1 MKQAPLAPGRLL
13 APLAITAHDLSMAAL
28 GMGGSFLLRYHFE
41 AKPTPYAA
49 AATATA
55 LFTLVCAVVF
65 PLMQLQ
71 RGVWRFTALNDILR
85 CARASIAA
93 NLIFLP
99 LLFQLNRLQD
109 FPRSTVAMS
118 MLATFALLCLGRV
131 AARAWAGGD
140 LREAFRLENRAL
152 PLAIVVGSAATVDN
166 FVGAARRSPESPFR
180 IAGIITVDMPAA
192 GRTIRGVSVLGGLDR
207 LAAVLKVTSERAKIG
222 ASVIVA
228 EPRPDRALLE
238 FVVAA
243 AAEAG
248 ATVARGRAFNGER
261 ATLAPVGASDLL
273 ARPPR
278 TLNLD
283 AARALF
289 AGKRVL
295 ITGAGGAIGGELT
308 LQIAKLDPERL
319 ILFDA
324 SEFNLYAID
333 QTLREARVPG
343 RWRAELGDVRDRAR
357 LKELFEREQPDVVL
371 HAAALKHVPLMEL
384 NPIEAVLTNIGG
396 ALNVTELAAASAT
409 ALVFI
414 STDKAVN
421 PTNVMGATKRV
432 AEQVVQA
439 LIAQSH
445 AAHSQSNANGGQ
457 THAAVVRFGN
467 VLGSSGSV
475 APLFERQ
482 IAQGG
487 PVTVTDPRIERY
499 FMTIQEAA
507 NLVLQAAALP
517 ASPGEAGVYVLD
529 MGEPVKIEDLA
540 RQMIR
545 LHGLRPDKDIQIIH
559 TGLRPGEKL
568 FEEIFYAAEDVSPT
582 AADGV
587 LAARAQVQSW
597 ADLQGPV
604 EALLAA
610 AAARDRGTVLKA
622 LQALVPEFRP
632 N

>member
-1 MKQAPLAPGRLL
+1 M
-13 APLAITAHDLSMAAL
+13 APLAIFLHDLVMAAL
-28 GMGGSFLLRYHFE
+28 AMGGAFLLRYRFE
-41 AKPTPYAA
+41 AKPTPYAVA
-49 AATATA
+49 GIATA
-55 LFTLVCAVVF
+55 LFVLVCAFVF
-65 PLMQLQ
+65 PVMKLQ

-85 CARASIAA
+85 CGQAAVAA

-99 LLFQLNRLQD
+99 LLFLINRLQD

-131 AARAWAGGD
+131 LARAWAGGD
-140 LREAFRLENRAL
+140 LREAFRLEDRSL
-152 PLAIVVGSAATVDN
+152 PLAVVVGSAGAADG
-166 FVGAARRSPESPFR
+166 FVGAARRSRESRFR
-180 IAGIITVDMPAA
+180 IAGIVTLDLPAA
-192 GRTIRGVSVLGGLDR
+192 GRTIRGVPILGGLEQ
-207 LAAVLKVTSERAKIG
+207 LGAVLKAASGQGKAP

-228 EPRPDRALLE
+228 DPRPDRALLE

-248 ATVARGRAFNGER
+248 ATVARGRAFNGDG
-261 ATLAPVGASDLL
+261 ASLTPVGAADLL
-273 ARPPR
+273 GRPPR
-278 TLNLD
+278 ALNLA
-283 AARALF
+283 AARALI

-295 ITGAGGAIGGELT
+295 ITGAGGTIGGELT

-319 ILFDA
+319 VLFDS
-324 SEFNLYAID
+324 SEFNLYSID
-333 QTLREARVPG
+333 QALREARVPG
-343 RWRAELGDVRDRAR
+343 RWRAELGDVRDAGRMR
-357 LKELFEREQPDVVL
+357 ELFERERPDVVL

-396 ALNVTELAAASAT
+396 ALNVARLSAEYAQ

-439 LIAQSH
+439 LTAQSR
-445 AAHSQSNANGGQ
+445 S
-457 THAAVVRFGN
+457 HAAVVRFGN

-482 IAQGG
+482 IAHGG

-517 ASPGEAGVYVLD
+517 AGPGEAGLFVLD
-529 MGEPVKIEDLA
+529 MGEPVKMEDLA

-545 LHGLRPDKDIQIIH
+545 LHGLRPDVDIQIIH

-568 FEEIFYAAEDVSPT
+568 FEEIFYAAEDVRPT

-587 LAARAQVQSW
+587 LAARAPTPSW
-597 ADLQGPV
+597 SELQGPV

-610 AAARDRGTVLKA
+610 AAARDRAAVLTGLRA
-622 LQALVPEFRP
+622 LAPEFKP
-632 N
+632 H

>member
-1 MKQAPLAPGRLL
+1 MKQAAPARRRLPAL
-13 APLAITAHDLSMAAL
+13 LAITAHDLAMAAIA
-28 GMGGSFLLRYHFE
+28 MGGAFLLRYHFE
-41 AKPTPYAA
+41 AKPTPYGAGEV
-49 AATATA
+49 ATV
-55 LFTLVCAVVF
+55 LFTAVCAVVF
-65 PLMQLQ
+65 PVMQLH

-85 CARASIAA
+85 CARAAIAA
-93 NLIFLP
+93 NLIFVP
-99 LLFQLNRLQD
+99 LLFLLNRLQD

-118 MLATFALLCLGRV
+118 MAATFALLSFGRV
-131 AARAWAGGD
+131 LARAWAGGD
-140 LREAFRLENRAL
+140 LREAFRFEDRSL
-152 PLAIVVGSAATVDN
+152 PLAVVVGSAEAADT
-166 FVGAARRSPESPFR
+166 FVGAARRSPENRFR
-180 IAGIITVDMPAA
+180 IAGIVTLDLHEA
-192 GRTIRGVSVLGGLDR
+192 GRTIRGVPILGGLEG
-207 LAAVLKVTSERAKIG
+207 LGAALKATSARSKNP

-228 EPRPDRALLE
+228 EPRPDRGLLE
-238 FVVAA
+238 YVVAA

-248 ATVARGRAFNGER
+248 ATVARGRAFDGES
-261 ATLAPVGASDLL
+261 AALAPVGAADLL
-273 ARPPR
+273 DRPPR
-278 TLNLD
+278 ALNLA
-283 AARALF
+283 AARALI

-295 ITGAGGAIGGELT
+295 ITGAGGTIGGELT
-308 LQIAKLDPERL
+308 LQIAKLDPARL
-319 ILFDA
+319 ILFDM
-324 SEFNLYAID
+324 SEFNLYSID

-357 LKELFEREQPDVVL
+357 LRELFEREQPDVVL

-396 ALNVTELAAASAT
+396 ALNVAHLAAASAQ

-439 LIAQSH
+439 LTAQTLM
-445 AAHSQSNANGGQ
+445 NGGSA
-457 THAAVVRFGN
+457 HAAVVRFGN

-482 IAQGG
+482 IARGG

-517 ASPGEAGVYVLD
+517 AAPGEAGVYVLD
-529 MGEPVKIEDLA
+529 MGEPVKMEDLA

-568 FEEIFYAAEDVSPT
+568 FEEIFYAAEDVRPT

-587 LAARAQVQSW
+587 LAARAQAPAW
-597 ADLQGPV
+597 TDLQGPV

-610 AAARDRGTVLKA
+610 AACRDEATVLAA
-622 LQALVPEFRP
+622 LKALVPEFQP
-632 N
+632 A

>member
-1 MKQAPLAPGRLL
+1 VNQAPPARRRLSVLL
-13 APLAITAHDLSMAAL
+13 AIATHDLVMAAIA
-28 GMGGSFLLRYHFE
+28 MGGAFLLRYRFE

-49 AATATA
+49 GEVATA
-55 LFTLVCAVVF
+55 LFVAVCAVVF
-65 PLMQLQ
+65 PVMQLH

-85 CARASIAA
+85 CARAAAAA

-99 LLFQLNRLQD
+99 LLFLLNRLQD

-118 MLATFALLCLGRV
+118 MLATFALLSFGRV
-131 AARAWAGGD
+131 LARAWAGGD
-140 LREAFRLENRAL
+140 LREAFRLEDRSL
-152 PLAIVVGSAATVDN
+152 PLAIVVGSAQAADS
-166 FVGAARRSPESPFR
+166 FVGAARRSPESRFR
-180 IAGIITVDMPAA
+180 IAGIITLDLPEA
-192 GRTIRGVSVLGGLDR
+192 GRTIRGVPILGGLEG
-207 LAAVLKVTSERAKIG
+207 LGAALKAAGERAKTP

-228 EPRPDRALLE
+228 EPRPDRGLLE
-238 FVVAA
+238 QIVGA

-248 ATVARGRAFNGER
+248 ATVARGRAFNGE
-261 ATLAPVGASDLL
+261 GAALTPIGAADLL

-278 TLNLD
+278 ALNLA
-283 AARALF
+283 AARALI

-295 ITGAGGAIGGELT
+295 ITGAGGTIGGELT
-308 LQIAKLDPERL
+308 LQIAKLDPARL
-319 ILFDA
+319 ILFDQ
-324 SEFNLYAID
+324 SEFNLYTID

-343 RWRAELGDVRDRAR
+343 RWRAELGDVRNSAR
-357 LKELFEREQPDVVL
+357 LRELFERERPDVVL

-396 ALNVTELAAASAT
+396 ALNVAELVAAYAQ

-439 LIAQSH
+439 LTAESP
-445 AAHSQSNANGGQ
+445 A
-457 THAAVVRFGN
+457 HAAVVRFGN

-482 IAQGG
+482 IARGG

-517 ASPGEAGVYVLD
+517 AAPGEAGLYVLD
-529 MGEPVKIEDLA
+529 MGEPVKMEDLA

-545 LHGLRPDKDIQIIH
+545 LHGLRPDKDIQIVH

-568 FEEIFYAAEDVSPT
+568 FEEIFYAAEDVGPT

-587 LAARAQVQSW
+587 LAARAQAPAW
-597 ADLQGPV
+597 AELKGPV

-610 AAARDRGTVLKA
+610 AAAHDEATVLAA
-622 LQALVPEFRP
+622 LKALVPEFQP
-632 N
+632 A

>member
-1 MKQAPLAPGRLL
+1 MKPEPSARRRLL
-13 APLAITAHDLSMAAL
+13 APLAIFAHDLMAAGL
-28 GMGGSFLLRYHFE
+28 AMGGSFLLRYHFE

-49 AATATA
+49 GGLATG
-55 LFTLVCAVVF
+55 LFVLVCAVVF
-65 PLMQLQ
+65 PVVRLQ

-85 CARASIAA
+85 CARAAIAA

-99 LLFQLNRLQD
+99 LLFLINRLDD
-109 FPRSTVAMS
+109 FPRSTIAMS
-118 MLATFALLCLGRV
+118 MAATFALLCLGRIL
-131 AARAWAGGD
+131 ARAWAGGD
-140 LREAFRLENRAL
+140 FRQAFRLEDRSL
-152 PLAIVVGSAATVDN
+152 PLAIVVGSAGAADL
-166 FVGAARRSPESPFR
+166 FVGAAHRSHEARYR
-180 IAGIITVDMPAA
+180 IAGIVTLDLPEA
-192 GRTIRGVSVLGGLDR
+192 GRTIRGVRILGGLND
-207 LAAVLKVTSERAKIG
+207 LGDVLKAASARGPAP

-238 FVVAA
+238 LVVAA

-248 ATVARGRAFNGER
+248 ATVARGRALNGEG
-261 ATLAPVGASDLL
+261 AALAPVGAADLL
-273 ARPPR
+273 GRPPR
-278 TLNLD
+278 ALNLA
-283 AARALF
+283 AARALI

-295 ITGAGGAIGGELT
+295 ITGAGGTIGGELT
-308 LQIAKLDPERL
+308 LQIAKLEPERL
-319 ILFDA
+319 ILFDM
-324 SEFNLYAID
+324 SEFNLYSID

-357 LKELFEREQPDVVL
+357 LRDLFERERPDVVL

-396 ALNVTELAAASAT
+396 AMNVAELAAAHAQ

-432 AEQVVQA
+432 AEQIVQA
-439 LIAQSH
+439 LTTQSQ
-445 AAHSQSNANGGQ
+445 A
-457 THAAVVRFGN
+457 HAAVVRFGN

-482 IAQGG
+482 IARGG

-529 MGEPVKIEDLA
+529 MGEPVKMEDLA

-568 FEEIFYAAEDVSPT
+568 FEEIFYAAEDVRPT

-587 LAARAQVQSW
+587 LAARAPVRPWSE
-597 ADLQGPV
+597 LQGPV
-604 EALLAA
+604 EAMLAA
-610 AAARDRGTVLKA
+610 AAARDEATVLAA
-622 LQALVPEFRP
+622 LKALVPEFQSG
-632 N
+632 

>member
-1 MKQAPLAPGRLL
+1 MKPPPHRQPLV
-13 APLAITAHDLSMAAL
+13 PLAIFLHDLAVAGL
-28 GMGGSFLLRYHFE
+28 AMGGSFLLRYHFE
-41 AKPTPYAA
+41 PKPTPYAA
-49 AATATA
+49 GTTATL
-55 LFTLVCAVVF
+55 LFVAVCAAAF
-65 PLMQLQ
+65 PLFGLH

-85 CARASIAA
+85 CARAAVIA

-99 LLFQLNRLQD
+99 LLFLINRLED

-118 MLATFALLCLGRV
+118 MAATFTLLCFGRLL
-131 AARAWAGGD
+131 ARAWAGGD
-140 LREAFRLENRAL
+140 LREAFRLEDRAL
-152 PLAIVVGSAATVDN
+152 PPAVVVGSADAADS
-166 FVGAARRSPESPFR
+166 FIGAARRSADAGPH
-180 IAGIITVDMPAA
+180 IAGIIVLDLAVI
-192 GRTIRGVSVLGGLDR
+192 GRTIRGVPILGGLDD
-207 LAAVLKVTSERAKIG
+207 LASSLKAASARTKAR

-238 FVVAA
+238 RVVGA
-243 AAEAG
+243 AAESG
-248 ATVARGRAFNGER
+248 ASVARARAFNGGGS
-261 ATLAPVGASDLL
+261 AVTPVGAADLL

-278 TLNLD
+278 ALNP
-283 AARALF
+283 AAAQGLI

-308 LQIAKLDPERL
+308 LQVSALDPRQL

-324 SEFNLYAID
+324 SEFNLYSID
-333 QTLREARVPG
+333 QTLREMRAPG

-357 LKELFEREQPDVVL
+357 IAEVFASFQPEVVL

-396 ALNVTELAAASAT
+396 ALNVARLAT
-409 ALVFI
+409 AAGANLAFI

-432 AEQVVQA
+432 AEHVVHA
-439 LIAQSH
+439 L
-445 AAHSQSNANGGQ
+445 AAERRAK
-457 THAAVVRFGN
+457 AAVVRFGN

-475 APLFERQ
+475 VPLFERQ
-482 IAQGG
+482 IAKGG

-507 NLVLQAAALP
+507 SLVLQAAALP
-517 ASPGEAGVYVLD
+517 AAPGERGLYVLD
-529 MGEPVKIEDLA
+529 MGEPVKIEELA
-540 RQMIR
+540 RQVIR
-545 LHGLRPDKDIQIIH
+545 LHGLRPDKDIKIIH

-568 FEEIFYAAEDVSPT
+568 FEEIFYPVEDVRAT

-587 LAARAQVQSW
+587 LAARAEAPSW
-597 ADLQGPV
+597 ADLGGPV

-610 AAARDRGTVLKA
+610 AAVRDRKAVLERLK
-622 LQALVPEFRP
+622 ALVPEFRGG
-632 N
+632 